1 MPHSEPHVELIFKVT
16 GQQIPVDHGYSLYG
30 AISRVF
36 PRFHE
41 DSAVG
46 LKRIRGRYAG
56 DGSLDIS
63 PASELVI
70 RMPVGAIGDYL
81 ALAGQTLTVDE
92 APLSVGAPRTRALT
106 PAVALYAH
114 LVTTKNG
121 LDQARF
127 ESEIARQLTEMGVQ
141 GRFAV
146 GDRKTFAIHGR
157 QIVGYAVSVFE
168 LTAGESIMVQER
180 GLGGRRK
187 MGCGFFE
194 PVRS

>member
-1 MPHSEPHVELIFKVT
+1 MPQSEPHVDLIFKVS
-16 GQQIPVDHGYSLYG
+16 GERIPVDHGYSLYG
-30 AISRVF
+30 AISRVL

-41 DSAVG
+41 DSAVS
-46 LKRIRGRYAG
+46 LKRIRGRYVG
-56 DGSLDIS
+56 DGALDIS
-63 PASELVI
+63 PASELVL

-81 ALAGQTLTVDE
+81 ALAGRTLTVDE
-92 APLSVGAPRTRALT
+92 ASLAVGVPRTQALT

-127 ESEIARQLTEMGVQ
+127 EAEIARQLSEMGVK

-168 LTAGESIMVQER
+168 LTAGESIAVQEQ

-187 MGCGFFE
+187 MGAGFFE